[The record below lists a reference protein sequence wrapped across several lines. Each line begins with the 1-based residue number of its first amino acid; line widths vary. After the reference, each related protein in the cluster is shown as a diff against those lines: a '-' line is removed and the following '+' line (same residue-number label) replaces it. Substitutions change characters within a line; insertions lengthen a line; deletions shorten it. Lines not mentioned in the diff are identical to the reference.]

1 MCVLLDCASR
11 GHLCDS
17 TAFLLVGLHIFVY
30 RVVIIADECVL
41 LKAKRQLTV
50 VLVFSIL
57 YNVPKFAEVLSP
69 LGDSDL
75 YYIIYSNILY
85 LIFLLYLPLVSL
97 TFVNVRLISA
107 LKALKRKRQE
117 MQQVLH
123 STRRHSNQ
131 RLCLLLQPLLTL

>member
-1 MCVLLDCASR
+1 MLS
-11 GHLCDS
+11 
-17 TAFLLVGLHIFVY
+17 
-30 RVVIIADECVL
+30 

-69 LGDSDL
+69 LGDSFI

-97 TFVNVRLISA
+97 TYVNVRLISA

-117 MQQVLH
+117 MQQVRVVVATAVLP
-123 STRRHSNQ
+123 
-131 RLCLLLQPLLTL
+131 LQLVFSIET

>member
-1 MCVLLDCASR
+1 
-11 GHLCDS
+11 
-17 TAFLLVGLHIFVY
+17 
-30 RVVIIADECVL
+30 
-41 LKAKRQLTV
+41 

-69 LGDSDL
+69 LGESDL

-97 TFVNVRLISA
+97 TYVNVRLISA

-117 MQQVLH
+117 MQQVKRTFSL
-123 STRRHSNQ
+123 
-131 RLCLLLQPLLTL
+131 

>member
-1 MCVLLDCASR
+1 VL
-11 GHLCDS
+11 
-17 TAFLLVGLHIFVY
+17 
-30 RVVIIADECVL
+30 L

-69 LGDSDL
+69 LGDSFI

-97 TFVNVRLISA
+97 TYVNVRLISA

-117 MQQVLH
+117 MQQVRVVVA
-123 STRRHSNQ
+123 TAV
-131 RLCLLLQPLLTL
+131 LLLKLVFSIKT

>member
-1 MCVLLDCASR
+1 
-11 GHLCDS
+11 
-17 TAFLLVGLHIFVY
+17 
-30 RVVIIADECVL
+30 
-41 LKAKRQLTV
+41 

-69 LGDSDL
+69 LGESDL

-97 TFVNVRLISA
+97 TYVNVRLISA

-117 MQQVLH
+117 MQQVH
-123 STRRHSNQ
+123 DNNCFAASVGSKHPKEIQNGGG
-131 RLCLLLQPLLTL
+131 QPAAILIMYIS

>member
-1 MCVLLDCASR
+1 MLL
-11 GHLCDS
+11 
-17 TAFLLVGLHIFVY
+17 
-30 RVVIIADECVL
+30 
-41 LKAKRQLTV
+41 
-50 VLVFSIL
+50 FSIL

-69 LGDSDL
+69 LGDSNL

-117 MQQVLH
+117 MQQVRVVIA
-123 STRRHSNQ
+123 TPVRCRSNEY
-131 RLCLLLQPLLTL
+131 